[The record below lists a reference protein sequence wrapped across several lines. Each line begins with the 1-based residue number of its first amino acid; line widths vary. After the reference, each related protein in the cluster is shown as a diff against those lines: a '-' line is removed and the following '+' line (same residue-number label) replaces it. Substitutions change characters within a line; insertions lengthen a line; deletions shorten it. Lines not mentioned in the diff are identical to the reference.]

1 MVLKINEFYV
11 LSINFLLKLL
21 LWWGRQKMYVDE
33 IGSSLVS
40 LSPRDLSKHVH
51 SRLHL
56 SKVSRPELTQIG
68 RSYPLKG
75 WKLFGYGFQMFWI
88 TIHYHI
94 KWTAVQCANHIFTFV
109 AEQDKFD
116 FQRRE
121 KFFQVTQITKEIEP
135 TNKVKEIFWTES
147 II

>member
-1 MVLKINEFYV
+1 MF
-11 LSINFLLKLL
+11 SINFLLKLL

-40 LSPRDLSKHVH
+40 LSPRVLSKHVH

-56 SKVSRPELTQIG
+56 SKETYLAWVYLKIG

-75 WKLFGYGFQMFWI
+75 WKLFGYGFQMCWI
-88 TIHYHI
+88 TTHYHI

-116 FQRRE
+116 FQWRE

-135 TNKVKEIFWTES
+135 TKKVKGIFWTES